1 MLAQP
6 TAKRDPESHDGRDH
20 RLFTR
25 LNVTR
30 FTRRARARGE
40 NPIARTGLPGAAAY
54 DRAML
59 VALDVG
65 NTNVTLGIIQGG
77 DVSSSRRAATRPTA
91 TADEL
96 DASLDE
102 LLRQEGAALGEV
114 DEIVMA
120 SVVPAVTASL
130 AEVASRRG
138 ISLLIADSTNV
149 PIPIR
154 VDEPAAVGDDRLV
167 NALAAA
173 RLYGKPAIVVD
184 LGTAT
189 TFDVVA
195 ADGAFI
201 GGAIAPGL
209 ALGLDAL
216 AARTAQLPNVPL
228 VMPQRAIGRD
238 TVSAMQS
245 GTLIGYVGLVRELT
259 RAMTA
264 ELALDGGDVP
274 KVILT
279 GGLSNTELAKAIP
292 GVDAIDPLLT
302 LRGLAIL
309 HAEVRRRESVA
320 QA

>member
-1 MLAQP
+1 M
-6 TAKRDPESHDGRDH
+6 
-20 RLFTR
+20 F
-25 LNVTR
+25 
-30 FTRRARARGE
+30 
-40 NPIARTGLPGAAAY
+40 I
-54 DRAML
+54 
-59 VALDVG
+59 ALDVG
-65 NTNVTLGIIQGG
+65 NSDVSVGIIRDGE
-77 DVSSSRRAATRPTA
+77 VSFSRSAPTRPTA

-96 DASLDE
+96 DDALDQ
-102 LLRQEGAALGEV
+102 LLQQDDTSLGEV

-120 SVVPAVTASL
+120 SVVPAVSTAV
-130 AEVASRRG
+130 AEVAGRRG
-138 ISLLIADSTNV
+138 IRLLTADSTNI

-154 VDEPAAVGDDRLV
+154 VDQPAAVGDDRLV

-173 RLYGKPAIVVD
+173 RLHGRPAIVVD

-209 ALGLDAL
+209 GIALDAL
-216 AARTAQLPNVPL
+216 TARTAQLPRIGL
-228 VMPQRAIGRD
+228 VMPPRAIGRD

-245 GTLIGYVGLVRELT
+245 GALIGYLGLVRELV
-259 RAMTA
+259 RAMSA
-264 ELALDGGDVP
+264 ELALDGGDPP

-279 GGLSNTELAKAIP
+279 GGYSNAAWARAIP
-292 GVDAIDPLLT
+292 GVDAVDPLLT

-309 HAEVRRRESVA
+309 HAEVGREVGSQESVA